1 MLLLIHTL
9 VKHLSF
15 VLTVVLVYEI
25 DVCNFKKI
33 NYIRISQN
41 YWNIMKNNVKC
52 IILKNYKCLSK
63 L

>member
-41 YWNIMKNNVKC
+41 Y
-52 IILKNYKCLSK
+52 
-63 L
+63 